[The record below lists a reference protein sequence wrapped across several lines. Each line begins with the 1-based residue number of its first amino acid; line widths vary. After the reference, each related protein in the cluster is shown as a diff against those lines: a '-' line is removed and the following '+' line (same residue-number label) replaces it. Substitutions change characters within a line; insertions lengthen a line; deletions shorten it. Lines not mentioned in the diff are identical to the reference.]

1 MVSKSGNSFSC
12 RDGALFS
19 SAFHGIPPVLPKDHN
34 APKRNTAPSCL
45 AFAAPRHSLQNHAEG
60 FHQLHDTSRQTY
72 DAAVLPDAY
81 HHQMGTVK
89 LILRH
94 HFLQLLIDLL
104 FQIQRNTAVFRIHA
118 DLQKACFH
126 ISGKLFIVQQHPK
139 CCIQLHSSSCSSV
152 RMLSAS
158 LL

>member
-1 MVSKSGNSFSC
+1 MLAAHSFSLLFLFQKAVVPSNRLCKLMVSKSGNSFSC

-19 SAFHGIPPVLPKDHN
+19 SAFHGILPVLPKDHN

-81 HHQMGTVK
+81 HHPNGNSETDFAAP
-89 LILRH
+89 LPP
-94 HFLQLLIDLL
+94 
-104 FQIQRNTAVFRIHA
+104 AA
-118 DLQKACFH
+118 D
-126 ISGKLFIVQQHPK
+126 
-139 CCIQLHSSSCSSV
+139 
-152 RMLSAS
+152 
-158 LL
+158 